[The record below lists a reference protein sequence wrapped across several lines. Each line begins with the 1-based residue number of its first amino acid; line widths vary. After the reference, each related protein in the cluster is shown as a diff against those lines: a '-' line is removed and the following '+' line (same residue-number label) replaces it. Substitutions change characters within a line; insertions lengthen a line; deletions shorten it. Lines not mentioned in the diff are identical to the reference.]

1 VVAKDQVAPFQTVA
15 NAPCTL
21 TGLAALPT
29 AAQVV
34 MLKQSTPNSWLSS
47 LVDVFGLVVIVQV
60 DPFHDSTNVW
70 NVPDASVPPTA
81 SQKAEPMHE
90 TPFRRA
96 RSAPVSVGFGLGMMV
111 HVAPFHSSVSVLV
124 VVPAVEV
131 PTAMQKVAEVHD
143 TPFSTLTV
151 AA

>member
-1 VVAKDQVAPFQTVA
+1 MTNGLSVPLLLYSPALTHSQSVRQDTPFPEPPAKSVLLGVVAKDQVAPFQTVA

-111 HVAPFHSSVSVLV
+111 
-124 VVPAVEV
+124 
-131 PTAMQKVAEVHD
+131 
-143 TPFSTLTV
+143 
-151 AA
+151 